1 MSRYLEV
8 TATEKA
14 FQTRKLLFERNSR
27 RQMLEEI
34 TQIHDT
40 DSYQYLIAYS
50 ELKIADT
57 VYHAVKGLDFGES
70 L

>member
-8 TATEKA
+8 TSGEKA
-14 FQTRKLLFERNSR
+14 FQMRTLLFERNSR

-34 TQIHDT
+34 TSVHDT
-40 DSYQYLIAYS
+40 DSYQYLTAYA
-50 ELKIADT
+50 ELKVADT
-57 VYHAVKGLDFGES
+57 LYNAIKALDFGDS